1 MKDIATKEKNC
12 LTTREVPAGRILK
25 KGENMQIHDA
35 AMQVLIGLFVIVLLI
50 NIFYYLFRNEND
62 ERKLSIS

>member
-1 MKDIATKEKNC
+1 MKDITTKEKNC
-12 LTTREVPAGRILK
+12 LTTREVPVERILK

-50 NIFYYLFRNEND
+50 NIFTIYLETRTTSENY
-62 ERKLSIS
+62 R